1 MDKYKNLEY
10 FVIVS
15 YYDADISWT
24 SKIKYPYEIYYKEKP
39 EKEPFNAPNKAK
51 SETNIFKFLYEFYDN
66 LPKNI
71 IFVHQ
76 YEYKW
81 YHRGSLLDLLNN
93 PELEPF
99 YKSSKTPGYVSI
111 NSVPLGDIKPQIP
124 KMIRSGW
131 WKETM
136 EPYFGNIYKYHNFT
150 KNKGA
155 AAQFVVSRERVRSLP
170 KEFYKNMFDWL
181 VNNSI
186 GDTNRGINPISKMR
200 KVKPIDNH
208 ILSHYHT
215 ARYMEWSYELIFTTY
230 KKKWENGFLNIPVH
244 IKEEKL
250 VLEDQIDYSI
260 KNIDTI
266 KGEENLK
273 LNIDLKESVTK
284 KKDISILALYGCDSY
299 YVNVSVLFIKNFI
312 KDNKIIIKKDIDFND
327 IFSDYIVGCYK
338 NIKLTIKDKL
348 KINIMEK
355 RDKDFVYNL

>member
-1 MDKYKNLEY
+1 MDKLENLEY

-39 EKEPFNAPNKAK
+39 DKQPFSAPNKAK
-51 SETNIFKFLYEFYDN
+51 SETNIFKFLYEFYDK
-66 LPKNI
+66 LPQNI

-81 YHRGSLLDLLNN
+81 YHRGSLVDLLNS
-93 PELEPF
+93 PDLVPF
-99 YKSSKTPGYVSI
+99 YKSSKTPGYASI
-111 NSVPLGDIKPQIP
+111 NCVPLGDVKPQIP

-155 AAQFVVSRERVRSLP
+155 AAQFIVSRERVRSLP
-170 KEFYKNMFDWL
+170 REFYKNMFVWL
-181 VNNSI
+181 VKNSI

-230 KKKWENGFLNIPVH
+230 KKWEDGYVSVPINYQV
-244 IKEEKL
+244 EKL
-250 VLEDQIDYSI
+250 VEHDSI
-260 KNIDTI
+260 RYNSNEQDE
-266 KGEENLK
+266 GENLK
-273 LNIDLKESVTK
+273 LNIDLKESVINK
-284 KKDISILALYGCDSY
+284 KKINILTLYGCDNY
-299 YVNVSVLFIKNFI
+299 YVNVTSFFIKKFI
-312 KDNKIIIKKDIDFND
+312 IGNQIVIKRDIDFNKV
-327 IFSDYIVGCYK
+327 FSDYIVGCYK
-338 NIKLTIKDKL
+338 NIKLNIENDLNITIL
-348 KINIMEK
+348 EK
-355 RDKDFVYNL
+355 RDKDFIYNL